1 MYSFIFILFVIDS
14 IWVWIHKPVV
24 DMVIHV
30 NSSFMLRGIF
40 MWVRLC
46 RDDDISVILS
56 NNVFKYLFWISDV
69 GNMEYRIVDVMI
81 ISKVLVVCFIEL
93 VNDVMNGCL
102 L

>member
-1 MYSFIFILFVIDS
+1 
-14 IWVWIHKPVV
+14 
-24 DMVIHV
+24 MVIHV

-40 MWVRLC
+40 VLVRLC

-56 NNVFKYLFWISDV
+56 NNVFKYWFWISDV

-93 VNDVMNGCL
+93 VNDVTNGCL